1 MLKLHQEVLL
11 NLLKLEL
18 SEKTSQEILPFLM
31 KKKEKH

>member
-18 SEKTSQEILPFLM
+18 SEKTLQEILPFLM